1 MSQSNEDP
9 TSTVRC
15 VHDLTPAQLRDL
27 QRDAAAAA
35 GLPRFFSDSLAG
47 DGEGPEMAVIP
58 AGLFEMGA
66 PADERHFGEQPR
78 RSVSIEHPFAI
89 GRHAV
94 TAEEFER
101 FAAATGRAWQDHL
114 MRSEGRQP
122 VVNVSLEEAS
132 AYAEWLTSQTGKR
145 YRLPS
150 EAEWEYA
157 CRAGSLSAY
166 CFGERLTC
174 GEANIHSLQPPI
186 TPARGWRRF
195 LPICVPLN
203 RACEVAT
210 YPANVWGL
218 FEVHGNVWEFT
229 TSPWTGPLDAENSA
243 GMNQEGRWLVTKG
256 GSWFE
261 GALDA
266 RAAARKPR
274 YFNELDLNLGF
285 RLVREIQ

>member
-1 MSQSNEDP
+1 MTRHSQALASP
-9 TSTVRC
+9 LPS
-15 VHDLTPAQLRDL
+15 VHGLTPAQLREM
-27 QRDAAAAA
+27 QQEAATGA
-35 GLPRFFSDSLAG
+35 GLQRFFSDSLA
-47 DGEGPEMAVIP
+47 DGSTAPELAVIP
-58 AGLFEMGA
+58 PGQFEMGA
-66 PADERHFGEQPR
+66 PAEERRFGELAR
-78 RSVSIEHPFAI
+78 RSVGIETAFAI

-101 FAAATGRAWQDHL
+101 FIAASGWVWQDHL
-114 MRSEGRQP
+114 VRSEGRQP
-122 VVNVSLEEAS
+122 VINICSEDIA
-132 AYAEWLTSQTGKR
+132 AYADWLSAQTGQR

-186 TPARGWRRF
+186 TPAKGWRRF

-203 RACEVAT
+203 RACEVES

-229 TSPWTGPLDAENSA
+229 DTPWTGPLDAENSA
-243 GMNQEGRWLVTKG
+243 GAQREGKWLVTKG

-261 GALDA
+261 GAMDA

-285 RLVREIQ
+285 RLVREI

>member
-1 MSQSNEDP
+1 MTTPDQASVSP
-9 TSTVRC
+9 LPF

-35 GLPRFFSDSLAG
+35 GCSRFFSDTLA
-47 DGEGPEMAVIP
+47 DGSEGPELAVIP
-58 AGLFEMGA
+58 AGSFVIGA
-66 PADERHFGEQPR
+66 PSDERRFGDLTQHR
-78 RSVSIEHPFAI
+78 TAIEAPFAI

-101 FAAATGRAWQDHL
+101 FSAATGRIWQEHL

-122 VVNVSLEEAS
+122 AVNVSSEEVQRYADWLS
-132 AYAEWLTSQTGKR
+132 AQTGRR

-150 EAEWEYA
+150 ETEWEYA

-174 GEANIHSLQPPI
+174 GEANIHSLQPSG

-195 LPICVPLN
+195 IPFCVPLN
-203 RACEVAT
+203 KACEVGT

-218 FEVHGNVWEFT
+218 YEMHGNVWEFT
-229 TSPWTGPLDAENSA
+229 ASPWTGPLDAENSA
-243 GMNQEGRWLVTKG
+243 GLSRAREWLVTKG

-274 YFNELDLNLGF
+274 HFSELDLNLGF
-285 RLVREIQ
+285 RLVRAL